1 MADTHADGGKRTLRS
16 MFEEPVFSKNYNIV
30 STGTIGSME
39 FLRQKSNV
47 SVVTSDDDD
56 DDDSIGS
63 ESSISSAEDNT
74 GGSSSRAATAKF
86 RSGRNTPGVGSMSS
100 LKLPPQHTH
109 NSSFHVK
116 KPADH
121 AAVSK
126 SSARS
131 TPYSSQPSSGY
142 TTVIPS
148 ARSSFSCNSRVGS
161 IDSLDGLN
169 ILSVIKELSL
179 LEHAQEVNLHSGSLI
194 HHIQVDADNYGNSSM
209 SSRPMPSSSRYNTS
223 TRNSPSPLAPRT
235 AAQVLASPSGRGSPS
250 PSKKLHGGA
259 DLRLGGGMGFA
270 GAAAAVRFSLA
281 HSHADGAK
289 EDLGASSVT
298 QGKPVQHQ
306 IQGIAGA
313 ARAVDCTVS
322 VAAQVARHGGR
333 GAPQRIRMPANRT
346 AVRLEQSGV
355 ERVDVDSLQEL
366 LDTMCMRGTAPHH
379 GKQTVASLLSAANL
393 RDQHSS
399 SSLTQMH
406 APAPVRPQAHSGQAK
421 GFAGAARAVRLT
433 NTIAAQSGRRVTR
446 GKAEK
451 Y

>member
-1 MADTHADGGKRTLRS
+1 

-74 GGSSSRAATAKF
+74 AGSSSRASTAKF
-86 RSGRNTPGVGSMSS
+86 RSGRNTPGAGAMSP

-109 NSSFHVK
+109 NSSFHCK
-116 KPADH
+116 KPADQV
-121 AAVSK
+121 AVSK

-148 ARSSFSCNSRVGS
+148 ARSSFSCNTRVGS

-209 SSRPMPSSSRYNTS
+209 SSRPMPSSSRYNPS
-223 TRNSPSPLAPRT
+223 IRNSPSPLAPRT
-235 AAQVLASPSGRGSPS
+235 AAHVLSSPSGRGSPS
-250 PSKKLHGGA
+250 PSKKQHSGA

-270 GAAAAVRFSLA
+270 GAAAAIRFSLA

-289 EDLGASSVT
+289 DQLTAPSAQQLQPAHHSA
-298 QGKPVQHQ
+298 
-306 IQGIAGA
+306 QGIAGA
-313 ARAVDCTVS
+313 ARAVEFTVS
-322 VAAQVARHGGR
+322 VAAQAARHGGR
-333 GAPQRIRMPANRT
+333 GAPQRARMPASRT

-366 LDTMCMRGTAPHH
+366 LDTMCLRGTAPHH
-379 GKQTVASLLSAANL
+379 GKQTVASLLNATNI

-406 APAPVRPQAHSGQAK
+406 APAPVRPQAQSSQAK

-433 NTIAAQSGRRVTR
+433 NTIAAQSGRRVT
-446 GKAEK
+446 AEERANVRK
-451 Y
+451 QH